1 MKIESPSVIVNQGDQ
16 VKSLVGPEAQEAM
29 RLRTILVG
37 LKAESQGIQ
46 LTKGVSAL
54 RLAKE
59 VTGLRTNNRETQA
72 ARVQLLLD
80 LQIGKCIVIEE
91 GEDHG

>member
-1 MKIESPSVIVNQGDQ
+1 MKIEAPSVIVNQGDQ
-16 VKSLVGPEAQEAM
+16 VRSLVGPEAQEAM

-80 LQIGKCIVIEE
+80 HQIGKCIVIEE
-91 GEDHG
+91 GEE